1 MPRFLLLLCEHL
13 KCDGS
18 FTCCLAWQKKL
29 AQKRDAARQSMGK
42 RLSAVYTGV
51 RGPYPSVPA
60 LFSACCGCLQLERDL
75 EGVATSLGN
84 SLEVAQDV
92 NQNMRAVN
100 RDLALA
106 IEKMSL
112 ENVGPNVVL
121 R

>member
-1 MPRFLLLLCEHL
+1 M
-13 KCDGS
+13 
-18 FTCCLAWQKKL
+18 
-29 AQKRDAARQSMGK
+29 
-42 RLSAVYTGV
+42 
-51 RGPYPSVPA
+51 
-60 LFSACCGCLQLERDL
+60 ERDL